1 MDDDLSEPAPAEYDM
16 PCCCAKCGAAFEPR
30 TQRQLRMLARLADL
44 GLELAEAVAEFP
56 IRTRQLGANDSYHFE
71 VLSRG
76 VRRSLALECKITAD
90 ARKRHAREAHGAP
103 APRERDEPGERAARP
118 LPLVTTEDV
127 ESVVGPEPVVRETPE
142 NLLGDARER
151 LLDRFVETHTP
162 AVVAASICRDFK
174 IEEDISVFLEP
185 VPTRDDPWVRAE
197 AAAVRSAADVPADAA
212 EPDAPEQP
220 SGGAP
225 PSAKGRDPP

>member
-1 MDDDLSEPAPAEYDM
+1 MDDDLSEPVPAEYDM
-16 PCCCAKCGAAFEPR
+16 PCCCLKCGAAFDAR
-30 TQRQLRMLARLADL
+30 TQRQLRMLARMADL

-151 LLDRFVETHTP
+151 LLDRFVDDHTP
-162 AVVAASICRDFK
+162 AVVVASICRDFA
-174 IEEDISVFLEP
+174 IEEDISDFLEP

-197 AAAVRSAADVPADAA
+197 AAAVRADDVPEVHAA
-212 EPDAPEQP
+212 APET
-220 SGGAP
+220 P
-225 PSAKGRDPP
+225 PPVAKGRDPP

>member
-151 LLDRFVETHTP
+151 LLDRFVDDHTP
-162 AVVAASICRDFK
+162 AVVVASICRDLNV
-174 IEEDISVFLEP
+174 EEDVSVFLEP

-197 AAAVRSAADVPADAA
+197 ADAVAADADVAPAASD
-212 EPDAPEQP
+212 QP
-220 SGGAP
+220 SDGP
-225 PSAKGRDPP
+225 PPVAKGRDPP